1 MGTLSFDA
9 ASGGSIGLVG
19 SDTASNYEIT
29 VPAVNGILPT
39 NTSTTGAL
47 NLMSGTTAQRPASP
61 LTGYLRFNTTLSV
74 VEFYNGTIW
83 VTL

>member
-1 MGTLSFDA
+1 MSTLSFTA

-19 SDTASNYEIT
+19 SDTASDITIT

-39 NTSTTGAL
+39 STSTFGAL
-47 NLMSGTTAQRPASP
+47 NLMAGTTAQRPAAP
-61 LTGYLRFNTTLSV
+61 LAGYLRFNTTLSV

>member
-9 ASGGSIGLVG
+9 ASGGG
-19 SDTASNYEIT
+19 TATVDSNVTIQTLTMTGYT
-29 VPAVNGILPT
+29 S
-39 NTSTTGAL
+39 TSTTGAL
-47 NLMSGTTAQRPASP
+47 NLMSGTTAQRPTLP

>member
-9 ASGGSIGLVG
+9 ALGGSIGLVG

-29 VPAVNGILPT
+29 VPAVNGRLT
-39 NTSTTGAL
+39 TKTGATGAL
-47 NLMSGTTAQRPASP
+47 NIPYGTTAQRPSNP
-61 LTGYLRFNTTLSV
+61 KIGYLRFNTTLV
-74 VEFYNGTIW
+74 VTEFYNGTAW